1 MKTINIQGQDFLFII
16 EIESQ
21 IDNSGFLFCRVLNYS
36 IDLNNLKKILE
47 IECFPSLIP
56 GI

>member
-21 IDNSGFLFCRVLNYS
+21 IDNSGFLFCRVLKLF
-36 IDLNNLKKILE
+36 D
-47 IECFPSLIP
+47 
-56 GI
+56 